1 MAQGCR
7 KRDIKAC
14 NRPRDAMLVR
24 PVQMTDLQA
33 GYVALEQHCQAIE
46 GEREQY
52 EGAQQSARWRPAR
65 WQAPAMS
72 PSILQLTKRLSTMHG
87 LPAIHPPRVC
97 ALTRDGAHLIM
108 ESLRHVHGNRG
119 TTHFGHRYGMMI
131 TSISVHTLSPPSPI
145 GGQHPQALL
154 HVLSCWCLAHAALV
168 QSKVLTPF
176 SAYAVLSR
184 PDASGGPEIH
194 VFI

>member
-52 EGAQQSARWRPAR
+52 KGAQQSARWRPAR

-72 PSILQLTKRLSTMHG
+72 ASILQLTKRLSTMHG
-87 LPAIHPPRVC
+87 LPAIHPPGVC
-97 ALTRDGAHLIM
+97 ALTRDGAHLII
-108 ESLRHVHGNRG
+108 ESLRHVHGNRE
-119 TTHFGHRYGMMI
+119 TTHFGHRYRYDGNI
-131 TSISVHTLSPPSPI
+131 NLGAYPQPSISH
-145 GGQHPQALL
+145 
-154 HVLSCWCLAHAALV
+154 WW
-168 QSKVLTPF
+168 
-176 SAYAVLSR
+176 SASASLIACAVLLVPCTCRS
-184 PDASGGPEIH
+184 STG
-194 VFI
+194 